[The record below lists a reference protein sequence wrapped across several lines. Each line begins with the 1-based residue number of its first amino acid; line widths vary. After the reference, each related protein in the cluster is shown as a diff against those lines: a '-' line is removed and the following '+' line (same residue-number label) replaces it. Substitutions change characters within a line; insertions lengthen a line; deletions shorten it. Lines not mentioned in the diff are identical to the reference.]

1 MVRHYHGHLSA
12 VYCMSIHPSIDIL
25 VTGSRD
31 ASARVR
37 EREGER
43 GRERERERE
52 REGERERDYDDV
64 FTA

>member
-1 MVRHYHGHLSA
+1 
-12 VYCMSIHPSIDIL
+12 MSLHPSIDVL

-37 EREGER
+37 ER

-52 REGERERDYDDV
+52 REIYDV
-64 FTA
+64 FTV